1 MSLQERSFVSIWRNM
16 YETVRFAFTVKTEMC
31 SKKKK
36 KKVSLQLHQLLFLQM
51 KRFIWESFSCEKQL
65 SSTNFPFC
73 EVSQVQMSLECDY
86 LNIAMLLKLIIL
98 LDFRIQPL

>member
-1 MSLQERSFVSIWRNM
+1 MEEYVRDCKICFHCEDRN
-16 YETVRFAFTVKTEMC
+16 VLK
-31 SKKKK
+31 KKKK

>member
-36 KKVSLQLHQLLFLQM
+36 KKSVTAIASTFISADETIHLGEFLL
-51 KRFIWESFSCEKQL
+51 
-65 SSTNFPFC
+65 
-73 EVSQVQMSLECDY
+73 
-86 LNIAMLLKLIIL
+86 
-98 LDFRIQPL
+98 